1 MVMGLRKADPAVG
14 ASPLSTA
21 APAAAASGAP
31 AATPGPAANDTAFDQ
46 LLALVRRD
54 AGTDALREREGA
66 LRRRIARRRHLLHLP
81 SEQAYLDHLR
91 SHPDEMRLLH
101 RSLSLQG
108 AAPARAHGLARPR
121 PGVEHDAPAPA
132 AREAAPAPA
141 AASAPAELRRQIDE
155 RNAAA
160 KHAEA
165 LLRLVLESTAD
176 GLLGVD
182 LAGRIS
188 LVNAAACQMLGV
200 DRQAA
205 LGLPAIDTLRLR
217 AADGQPLGLGAHPV
231 ARALHTG
238 RASRFEGTL
247 HGCAGAVLPVAVEVR
262 PMRQGDEVVGAVV
275 SLHDAS
281 ERIAA
286 ERAREAAL
294 AEAHRLA
301 QVRTEFL
308 TNMSH
313 EIRTPLNAILGL
325 AEVAARGDRDHTP
338 EQTFA
343 RILDAGQ
350 LLLGVVNDVLDFAKI
365 EAGKLQIEWQPVELG
380 SVIDRAVALVAPRVY
395 AKGLRFAVNE
405 APDLPRCVQA
415 DALRLTQ
422 VLGNL
427 LSNALKFTE
436 RGGIELR
443 AWCDLHDLWFAVHD
457 SGIGIAPEQMPRL
470 FQPFEQVD
478 ASTTRRVGGSGLGL
492 VISRHLM
499 ELMGGAISVR
509 STPGGGS
516 TFSLRLP
523 LQGAEPAPATG
534 TGQQVVLAGLCEV
547 DHVTEAL
554 LHLGLAPD
562 CRSPEA
568 AFEAPHAP
576 WAVLDVAALQD
587 ETLRGAAVAA
597 LDGGTR
603 IAVLTHPLSP
613 ELPEVLRGRVTLLEG
628 PLRARHVAAWV
639 LAPDAQPEHAGASAH
654 GGRLAGLRVLAAE
667 DNEVNA
673 LVLEAVMRM
682 EGAALMLVGTGRLA
696 VERVAAAGPGHFDLV
711 LSDIQMPEM
720 DGYAATRAILRLD
733 PTLPVVGLTAH
744 AMPEERERCREA
756 GMVDHLAKP
765 IEVERLVA
773 TVLARRRPRTPE
785 S

>member
-1 MVMGLRKADPAVG
+1 
-14 ASPLSTA
+14 
-21 APAAAASGAP
+21 
-31 AATPGPAANDTAFDQ
+31 
-46 LLALVRRD
+46 
-54 AGTDALREREGA
+54 
-66 LRRRIARRRHLLHLP
+66 
-81 SEQAYLDHLR
+81 
-91 SHPDEMRLLH
+91 
-101 RSLSLQG
+101 
-108 AAPARAHGLARPR
+108 
-121 PGVEHDAPAPA
+121 
-132 AREAAPAPA
+132 
-141 AASAPAELRRQIDE
+141 
-155 RNAAA
+155 
-160 KHAEA
+160 
-165 LLRLVLESTAD
+165 
-176 GLLGVD
+176 
-182 LAGRIS
+182 
-188 LVNAAACQMLGV
+188 
-200 DRQAA
+200 
-205 LGLPAIDTLRLR
+205 
-217 AADGQPLGLGAHPV
+217 
-231 ARALHTG
+231 
-238 RASRFEGTL
+238 
-247 HGCAGAVLPVAVEVR
+247 
-262 PMRQGDEVVGAVV
+262 
-275 SLHDAS
+275 
-281 ERIAA
+281 
-286 ERAREAAL
+286 
-294 AEAHRLA
+294 
-301 QVRTEFL
+301 
-308 TNMSH
+308 
-313 EIRTPLNAILGL
+313 
-325 AEVAARGDRDHTP
+325 
-338 EQTFA
+338 
-343 RILDAGQ
+343 
-350 LLLGVVNDVLDFAKI
+350 
-365 EAGKLQIEWQPVELG
+365 
-380 SVIDRAVALVAPRVY
+380 
-395 AKGLRFAVNE
+395 
-405 APDLPRCVQA
+405 VQA

-523 LQGAEPAPATG
+523 LQGAEPAPALG

-547 DHVTEAL
+547 DHVPEAL
-554 LHLGLAPD
+554 LHLGLAPG

-568 AFEAPHAP
+568 AFAPPPPP

-597 LDGGTR
+597 LDAGTR

-639 LAPDAQPEHAGASAH
+639 LAPDARPEHAAAAAP

-773 TVLARRRPRTPE
+773 TVLARRRSRTPE